1 MFIYGGDDRVRALR
15 GNDYV
20 SGGRDQDTVYG
31 GTGNDVINGGSEG
44 DTLYGNFGNDT
55 LIGGSGTDTMSGG
68 DGDDKIFAHDGT
80 AAKEDVDCG
89 PGTNDF
95 AVVDKTDTVDNC
107 ERVVRN

>member
-1 MFIYGGDDRVRALR
+1 MR

-31 GTGNDVINGGSEG
+31 GTGNDIINGGSEG